1 MFLALLTLG
10 STALAQDC
18 DKPARTHELA
28 NALTEAETAYLD
40 MDEDN
45 FVAIISGAQLTLGCL
60 GEPIT
65 PFDAAAYHRL
75 VALDAF
81 LGGDDAATIMAFRAS
96 LAAQPR
102 YLLPSSIAPPGNPL
116 AVLYDQASEPYEANR
131 VALPPP
137 KGMVML
143 MDGARGTARPTARP
157 VIVQLIGPDGGV
169 AWSGFL
175 GPLDSNPDWYAL
187 GFEVDDAPDYVAP
200 TRNGEPSRRDDK
212 DSNIRVARQL
222 PQLTPGRTKPLLAAA
237 GGAALAAGALYGLG
251 YGLRTIYGNPATDYD
266 RLEGLRRVTNGSVV
280 AAGGVGVAALGLG
293 VAAVVTVEW

>member
-1 MFLALLTLG
+1 MLLTLWLTG
-10 STALAQDC
+10 SALAVDC
-18 DKPARTHELA
+18 EAPARTHELA

-40 MDEDN
+40 MDEDG
-45 FVAIISGAQLTLGCL
+45 FLSITTSAQLTLECL

-75 VALDAF
+75 IALDAF
-81 LGGDDAATIMAFRAS
+81 LAGDDGATVMAFRAS

-137 KGMVML
+137 EGMVML

-169 AWSGFL
+169 AWNGYL
-175 GPLDSNPDWYAL
+175 GPHDPNPDWFSL
-187 GFEVDDAPDYVAP
+187 GFDVTERPEAPP
-200 TRNGEPSRRDDK
+200 PSSRDD
-212 DSNIRVARQL
+212 DRRTSSDTNIRVARQL
-222 PQLTPGRTKPLLAAA
+222 PKPTPGRTKPLLLAA
-237 GGAALAAGALYGLG
+237 GGAAVAAGALYGLG
-251 YGLRTIYGNPATDYD
+251 FGLRTVYMDPSTDYNN
-266 RLEGLRRVTNGSVV
+266 LETLRTATNGSVV
-280 AAGGVGVAALGLG
+280 ASGGLGIAALGLTIG
-293 VAAVVTVEW
+293 AAVTVEW